1 MVCEETSVKKPLTRP
16 PDGLK
21 KGDMTAN
28 EIAPA
33 ELDRI
38 KAKAQPV
45 VEKFA
50 KDIGEGLY
58 QEVVAEIGKARKK

>member
-1 MVCEETSVKKPLTRP
+1 
-16 PDGLK
+16 
-21 KGDMTAN
+21 MTAN